1 MSNIQIGIDL
11 GTTNSEIAIYNKG
24 QIEVLKNTLGDQYTP
39 SVFGVNKAGDEEV
52 GKKPYNRYF
61 KDCTKAETENNK
73 PEIKRLMGTSQK
85 VYFSRIDKEYLPEEI
100 SAKILE
106 SLKQDAIRKNPD
118 INTYAAVITI
128 PAYFSTVQA
137 EATKRAGEIA
147 GFKYVVLL
155 QEPIAAAMSYGF
167 GNEENENWLVYDLGG
182 GTFDSALISSKE
194 GNLKVL
200 NHGGDNFL
208 GGKDID
214 NIIIDKKITPVLT
227 EKYNFSNFSRS
238 NDNYKVAFAKLKH
251 SAEQAKIQLSSME
264 EVNIE
269 VDLTIN
275 DEEIYENIPLSIS
288 ELETLVNPLMK
299 KTIDICQKTITDA
312 HIENSA
318 VDKIILVG
326 GPTQLPFIKKQLEKN
341 LSIKVDTS
349 SDPLTAVANGACI
362 FACGQ
367 RIPDEA
373 KEEKVYDDNTYSVD
387 LFYESLTSDDSE
399 MVTGEVKDI
408 DNEKDYFVQ
417 IQNENNSYNSG
428 KIRLKNGKFVIEVPI
443 EKSKINQ
450 FWLYLFNADG
460 EELKTTTEEF
470 SIQHG
475 LSVSGAPIPHTIG
488 VGITTKDIATGTLKQ
503 EFEPFFDKNS
513 YLPLERTKT
522 FRALKSIRKGD
533 SDNALPIAVYEGEE
547 LIPDRNFKVCDL
559 AITGNDIPFDISQG
573 DDIEVTIRISES
585 RELTV
590 EAYIPVFE
598 KSFNARAT
606 VFEDKISIEQLTKEL
621 DAEIERSKDLDDV
634 CDYDESSDISDQIRD
649 IRQSIKYSENDED
662 EKSKTAIKL
671 RKLKADIDKL
681 KSSKNTDVL
690 VQDYY
695 DLINRISESI
705 DICKGSE
712 KERFEKRYEAL
723 QKDGDRAVSDK
734 NTVMLSRINSQ
745 LRTLYIDILSSDDS
759 YWKYWI
765 IELAKRDN
773 YVNMARADYYI
784 EKGLE
789 ALNQGN
795 ISEVKNC
802 VRALWE
808 LSPYDEDKTSIAGI
822 TR

>member
-73 PEIKRLMGTSQK
+73 PEIKRLMGSSQK

-106 SLKQDAIRKNPD
+106 SLKQDAIRKNQNL
-118 INTYAAVITI
+118 NTSAVVITI

-214 NIIIDKKITPVLT
+214 NIIIDKKIVPILVD
-227 EKYNFSNFSRS
+227 KYHFTDFARN
-238 NDNYKVAFAKLKH
+238 NDNYKVAFAKLKY
-251 SAEQAKIQLSSME
+251 SAEQAKIQLSSIK

-275 DEEIYENIPLSIS
+275 NEEIYENIPLSVN
-288 ELETLVNPLMK
+288 ELENLVEPLLK
-299 KTIDICQKTITDA
+299 RTIDICQKTITDA
-312 HIENSA
+312 HIDNNV

-326 GPTQLPFIKKQLEKN
+326 GPTQLPFIRTQLEKK
-341 LSIKVDTS
+341 LAIKVDTS

-367 RIPDEA
+367 KIPSDIV
-373 KEEKVYDDNTYSVD
+373 EEKIYDDNTYLID

-399 MVTGEVKDI
+399 MVTGELKDI
-408 DNEKDYFVQ
+408 NNDTDYFIQ

-428 KIRLKNGKFVIEVPI
+428 KIRLKNGKFVVEVPI

-450 FWLYLFNADG
+450 FWLYLFNANG
-460 EELKTTTEEF
+460 EELKTTVEEF

-475 LSVSGAPIPHTIG
+475 LSVSGAPIPHSIG
-488 VGITTKDIATGTLKQ
+488 IGITTKDITTGMLKQ
-503 EFEPFFDKNS
+503 EFESYFDKNS

-522 FRALKSIRKGD
+522 FKALKNIKKGD

-547 LIPDRNFKVCDL
+547 FIPDRNYKICDL
-559 AITGNDIPFDISQG
+559 AITGSDIPFDITQG
-573 DDIEVTIRISES
+573 DDIEVTIKISES

-590 EAYIPVFE
+590 EAYIPIFE

-606 VFEDKISIEQLTKEL
+606 IFEEKITVDSLIGEL
-621 DAEIERSKDLDDV
+621 NIEIERSKDLDDV
-634 CDYDESSDISDQIRD
+634 CDYEESTQISNQIQDIK
-649 IRQSIKYSENDED
+649 QSIKFSQNDED
-662 EKSKTAIKL
+662 EKSKTAIKI

-681 KSSKNTDVL
+681 KMDKKIEVL
-690 VQDYY
+690 IQEYK
-695 DLINRISESI
+695 DLIESVSEYI
-705 DICKGSE
+705 DKSTSSV
-712 KERFEKRYEAL
+712 KENFEKRYIAL
-723 QKDGDRAVSDK
+723 KKDGDNAFSDK
-734 NTVMLSRINSQ
+734 NAIMLSRINSQ
-745 LRTLYIDILSSDDS
+745 LKTLWIEMLSLDDS
-759 YWKYWI
+759 YWIYWI
-765 IELAKRDN
+765 VELSKRDN
-773 YVNMARADYYI
+773 YINMSRANYYI

-789 ALNQGN
+789 ALKQEN
-795 ISEVKNC
+795 IPEVKNC
-802 VRALWE
+802 VRLLWE
-808 LSPYDEDKTSIAGI
+808 LSPLEDDKINLAGI

>member
-24 QIEVLKNTLGDQYTP
+24 QVEVIKNTLGDQYTP

-106 SLKQDAIRKNPD
+106 SLKQDAIRKNSD
-118 INTYAAVITI
+118 INSSAVVITI

-137 EATKRAGEIA
+137 EATKRAGELA

-167 GNEENENWLVYDLGG
+167 GNEENENWLVYDLVG

-214 NIIIDKKITPVLT
+214 NIIIDKKIVPVLID
-227 EKYNFSNFSRS
+227 KYKFSDFSRN
-238 NDNYKVAFAKLKH
+238 NDKYKVAFAKLKY
-251 SAEQAKIQLSSME
+251 SAEQAKIQLSSVN

-275 DEEIYENIPLSIS
+275 DEEIYENIPLSIN
-288 ELETLVNPLMK
+288 ELENLVKPLLK
-299 KTIDICQKTITDA
+299 RTIDICQKTITDA
-312 HIENSA
+312 HIDNNA

-326 GPTQLPFIKKQLEKN
+326 GPTQLPFIRTQLEKN

-367 RIPDEA
+367 QIPSDVV
-373 KEEKVYDDNTYSVD
+373 EEKIYDENTYLID

-399 MVTGEVKDI
+399 MVTGEIKDI
-408 DNEKDYFVQ
+408 NNDTDYFIQ
-417 IQNENNSYNSG
+417 IQNDNNSYNSG
-428 KIRLKNGKFVIEVPI
+428 KIRLKNGKFVVEVPI

-450 FWLYLFNADG
+450 FWLYLFNTDG
-460 EELKTTTEEF
+460 EELKTTIEEF

-475 LSVSGAPIPHTIG
+475 LSVSGAPIPHSIG
-488 VGITTKDIATGTLKQ
+488 IGITTKDITTGELKQ
-503 EFEPFFDKNS
+503 EFETFFDKNS

-522 FRALKSIRKGD
+522 FRALKSIKKGD
-533 SDNALPIAVYEGEE
+533 SDNALPISVYEGEE
-547 LIPDRNFKVCDL
+547 LIPDRNYKICDL
-559 AITGNDIPFDISQG
+559 AITGTDIPFDISQG
-573 DDIEVTIRISES
+573 DDIEVTIKVSES

-590 EAYIPVFE
+590 EAYIPIFE

-606 VFEDKISIEQLTKEL
+606 VFEEKITVDSLVDEL
-621 DAEIERSKDLDDV
+621 NAEIERSKDLDGV
-634 CDYDESSDISDQIRD
+634 CDYEESTQISNQIQDIKH
-649 IRQSIKYSENDED
+649 SIKYSENDED

-671 RKLKADIDKL
+671 RKLKSDIDKL
-681 KSSKNTDVL
+681 KMNKNAEVL
-690 VQDYY
+690 IQEYN
-695 DLINRISESI
+695 DLIEKVSECINMSNY
-705 DICKGSE
+705 SE
-712 KERFEKRYEAL
+712 KEKFEKRYIAL
-723 QKDGDRAVSDK
+723 QDDGNKAVADK
-734 NTVMLSRINSQ
+734 NTIMLSRINSQ
-745 LRTLYIDILSSDDS
+745 LQTLLIEILSSDDS
-759 YWKYWI
+759 YWRYWI
-765 IELAKRDN
+765 LELSKRNN
-773 YVNMARADYYI
+773 YINMSRANYYI

-789 ALNQGN
+789 ALKQEN

-802 VRALWE
+802 VRLLWE
-808 LSPYDEDKTSIAGI
+808 LSPFDEDKINIAGI